1 MLPQWVGSAALQLE
15 QRRSPRVRSTWCIG
29 DMYRQTLRRRRHL
42 MTVDQGEQ
50 GLRRAQLLLPTR
62 ERWNRVVPPVQVTVQ
77 PVERLPG
84 QPKVGPLQAA
94 QLLELLLAAQ
104 PSSCR
109 PSQMALHRHIR
120 ASVTWLRPV
129 RKE

>member
-1 MLPQWVGSAALQLE
+1 
-15 QRRSPRVRSTWCIG
+15 
-29 DMYRQTLRRRRHL
+29 

-62 ERWNRVVPPVQVTVQ
+62 ERWDRVVPPVQVTVQ

-84 QPKVGPLQAA
+84 QPKVGPLQAV

-104 PSSCR
+104 PSLCR
-109 PSQMALHRHIR
+109 LSRRVLRRHIR
-120 ASVTWLRPV
+120 ASARWSKLV